1 MPKNA
6 KKCQFRDGFRHILAP
21 GLGWLL
27 RCLWLSPVAKAFCLQ
42 RGGFPSPVFSNS
54 FPMCLAIAPKGGLI
68 GPKNLGDFWV
78 FSLIFNG
85 ILMPNWGFNYSK
97 MAKYRFLIDS
107 NIFLTILGTSKI
119 LSKSGPVTLPITAN
133 LL

>member
-1 MPKNA
+1 MTPGASWERQEGHMGGRHNR
-6 KKCQFRDGFRHILAP
+6 FPLLWNDFGF
-21 GLGWLL
+21 
-27 RCLWLSPVAKAFCLQ
+27 Q
-42 RGGFPSPVFSNS
+42 
-54 FPMCLAIAPKGGLI
+54 KGGLI

-107 NIFLTILGTSKI
+107 NTFLTILGTAKI
-119 LSKSGPVTLPITAN
+119 SNFFGPVVDPGTPYLS
-133 LL
+133 